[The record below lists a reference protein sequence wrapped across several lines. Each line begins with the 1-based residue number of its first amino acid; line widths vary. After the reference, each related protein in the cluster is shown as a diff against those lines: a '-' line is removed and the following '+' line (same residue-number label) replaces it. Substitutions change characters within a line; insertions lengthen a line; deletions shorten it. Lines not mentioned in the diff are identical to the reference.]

1 MPATVRGHQTAK
13 MTSRPTHPNDAA
25 PAANPLAAMSL
36 FARAAQ
42 WCAAIRASDSI
53 RDGLQRKAM
62 FAFCVRI
69 GSAALLYLSQI
80 FLARWMG
87 ASEFGVYVLVWTW
100 VLIIGGMSHLGLSMA
115 MMRLIPEYTERKDY
129 DLLRGLLRCGR
140 LVALGAGTLVAL
152 AGLGGLW
159 AFGHRLEPY
168 TLLPAYL
175 ALVCVPLYALTDLQ
189 DGIGRG
195 HGWIGTAL
203 LPPYI
208 LRPLVL
214 LLSMVAAHAYGL
226 PMTAPTAAAAAILAT
241 WTAALV
247 QTIVMNRALSPEAKH
262 GPRRYTASAWFKV
275 SLPLLVTYAA
285 ELVLQNADLILLSAY
300 HPPRDVGMYFA
311 AAKTMALVLFVHYAV
326 GSAVAHRFSSL
337 NERGDQAALA
347 SAVRDAVR
355 WTFYPSLAAAVLI
368 LAIGW
373 PMLWLFSPEF
383 TAAYPVMVILVI
395 GFLARAAVGPAE
407 FLLNTLGEQN
417 RSALVAIS
425 AATLNVLLNYLLI
438 PSFGLV
444 GAATATTASLIAAAI
459 ANYVVA
465 RRRLGFGIS
474 IFENLQAPKR

>member
-1 MPATVRGHQTAK
+1 
-13 MTSRPTHPNDAA
+13 MTSRQTHPNKAMPASDALVA
-25 PAANPLAAMSL
+25 TTMVE
-36 FARAAQ
+36 RATT
-42 WCAAIRASDSI
+42 WMAAIKANNSV

-62 FAFCVRI
+62 FAFAVRI

-100 VLIIGGMSHLGLSMA
+100 VLILGGMSHLGLSMA
-115 MMRLIPEYTERKDY
+115 MMRLVPEYMERKDHA
-129 DLLRGLLRCGR
+129 LLRGLLRCGR
-140 LVALGAGTLVAL
+140 LVALSTGTLIAL
-152 AGLGGLW
+152 AGLAGLW

-175 ALVCVPLYALTDLQ
+175 ALVCIPLYALTDLQ

-195 HGWIGTAL
+195 HGWIGAAL

-208 LRPLVL
+208 LRPLIL
-214 LLSMVAAHAYGL
+214 LLAMVAAHAYGL
-226 PMTAPTAAAAAILAT
+226 SMTAPTAAAAAILAT
-241 WTAALV
+241 WTAAIV
-247 QTIVMNRALSPEAKH
+247 QTCVMNRALSPEAKH
-262 GPRRYTASAWFKV
+262 GPRTYAVGTWFKV

-300 HPPRDVGMYFA
+300 RAPRDVGMYFA

-337 NERGDQAALA
+337 NERGDQVALA
-347 SAVRDAVR
+347 AAIRDAVR

-368 LAIGW
+368 LIIGW

-417 RSALVAIS
+417 RSAIVAIS
-425 AATLNVLLNYLLI
+425 AATFNVLLNYLLI
-438 PSFGLV
+438 PRFGLI
-444 GAATATTASLIAAAI
+444 GAATATTLALVAAAI
-459 ANYVVA
+459 ANYIVA

-474 IFENLQAPKR
+474 IFENLRAPTRPT